1 MGNNMTIHGWLGKT
15 FAVGLFV
22 LLVSSALVLSLF
34 HPRTISSAPQPP
46 FLTDMSG
53 ERTHMQAPAQRV
65 VIYPLMLPAY
75 LAVNNGT
82 EHLLAA
88 SKGSIGQ
95 MSNNLLGSVFPA
107 AKNTQEITGA
117 YLSPRPADLE
127 ELMRIGPDAVFS
139 GWGPGIVDPL
149 KTVGMPGVVAISWGR
164 PADYKRDF
172 TEVCRLIGEVT
183 NKRERVHLLISR
195 YDRERHQVLDRLPA
209 NAVASANAVVLDGGR
224 SYQILSARG
233 FALNEE
239 LLTLGVRNKGLE
251 LRTNFGGNIEDLLRL
266 DPDVLLLVPEPGEDS
281 SPARFMARPEYR
293 SLRAVKNR
301 RVYTAPMYSLSNLF
315 LEEPLL
321 LDWLAEIFYPD
332 VTPLQLRAKYK
343 QTFLELFQYQLSDD
357 EIDRAIYVE
366 ENLQSQDY
374 ERFTRQALLTQN
386 AELSKGGGK
395 NR

>member
-1 MGNNMTIHGWLGKT
+1 MSDWLGKSL
-15 FAVGLFV
+15 AVALFV

-34 HPRTISSAPQPP
+34 HPRTITTAPQPP
-46 FLTDMSG
+46 LLTDMSG
-53 ERTHMQAPAQRV
+53 ERTHLQAPAQRV

-75 LAVNNGT
+75 LAVNDGP

-95 MSNNLLGSVFPA
+95 MSNNLLGSVFPEA
-107 AKNTQEITGA
+107 RNTQEITGA

-127 ELMRIGPDAVFS
+127 ELMRLNPDAVFS
-139 GWGPGIVDPL
+139 GWGPGMVDPL
-149 KTVGMPGVVAISWGR
+149 KAVGMPGVISILWGR
-164 PADYKRDF
+164 PPDYRREF
-172 TEVCRLIGEVT
+172 AEVCRLIGEVT

-195 YDRERHQVLDRLPA
+195 YDRERHQVIDRIPA
-209 NAVASANAVVLDGGR
+209 HAAATANVVVLDGGKG
-224 SYQILSARG
+224 YQILSARG

-239 LLTLGVRNKGLE
+239 LLALGVRNKGLE
-251 LRTNFGGNIEDLLRL
+251 LKTNFGGNIEDLLRL

-281 SPARFMARPEYR
+281 SPASFMARPEYR

-332 VTPLQLRAKYK
+332 VTPPQLRAKYK
-343 QTFLELFQYQLSDD
+343 QTFWELFQYQLSDD
-357 EIDRAIYVE
+357 EIDRAIYVK
-366 ENLQSQDY
+366 ENLQSQGY
-374 ERFTRQALLTQN
+374 ERFTRQALLAQN
-386 AELSKGGGK
+386 VELSKGAGK